1 MSPGL
6 LRTPRAPPAVPSSAP
21 RSSARSN
28 VPAAETARRI
38 SSRNTFFLKRV
49 FPLLWFGMV
58 ALAGGAGRAGAR
70 AGKAVPPPVFIVP
83 LLLLVIGY
91 AIMRKLV
98 FDLADEVFDEGAALR
113 VRFGSE
119 EQRIALTD
127 IINVGY
133 TQFVNPPRITLTLRQ
148 PGRFGR
154 EVSFSPPQSFFAPFV
169 RNRLASEL
177 IERVEAARRRRTR
190 PARRAPGPA
199 PPRAR
204 AAAG

>member
-1 MSPGL
+1 MLP
-6 LRTPRAPPAVPSSAP
+6 
-21 RSSARSN
+21 
-28 VPAAETARRI
+28 AETARRI

-49 FPLLWFGMV
+49 LPVLWFGMV
-58 ALAGGAGRAGAR
+58 ALSVAAGLAGAR

-98 FDLADEVFDEGAALR
+98 FDLADEVFDEGDALR

-119 EQRIALTD
+119 EERIALTD

-177 IERVEAARRRRTR
+177 IERVEAARRR
-190 PARRAPGPA
+190 
-199 PPRAR
+199 
-204 AAAG
+204 